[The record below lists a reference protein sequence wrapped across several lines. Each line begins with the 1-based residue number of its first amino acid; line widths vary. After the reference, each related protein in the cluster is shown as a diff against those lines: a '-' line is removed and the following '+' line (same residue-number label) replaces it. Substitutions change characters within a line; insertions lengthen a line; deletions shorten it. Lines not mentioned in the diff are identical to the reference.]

1 MIKSFRCKESEK
13 IFHRKFSKKLPQNI
27 QRKAYMKLMMLDSAV
42 FIDDLKVPPSNYLEK
57 LTGDLKDFYSIR
69 VNKQYRVCFKW
80 ENSDAYEV
88 FIVDYH

>member
-57 LTGDLKDFYSIR
+57 
-69 VNKQYRVCFKW
+69 
-80 ENSDAYEV
+80 
-88 FIVDYH
+88 